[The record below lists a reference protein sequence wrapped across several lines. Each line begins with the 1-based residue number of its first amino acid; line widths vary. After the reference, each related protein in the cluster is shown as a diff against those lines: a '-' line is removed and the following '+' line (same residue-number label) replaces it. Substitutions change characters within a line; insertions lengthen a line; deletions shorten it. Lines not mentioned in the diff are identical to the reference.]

1 MTEPHRRPSMPRVLW
16 LERDRVP
23 PPPPPPEPPEPPLLF
38 RPKSPV
44 RERLFPSARPIAR
57 GIVRVRQGEGVR
69 LELRVSPPPPRPA
82 PDEDDAP
89 PLHHA
94 GTLGRD
100 WLRIGAR
107 RGRGKVAVP
116 RILAAVAAH
125 YDVEV
130 AEILAHRRT
139 AHLVIP
145 RQVAMYLAKALTGRS
160 LPDIG
165 RRFGGRD
172 HTTILHG
179 VRKIAALMQ
188 RDAELAEDVAELT
201 AHLVGGDRR
210 EHPSMR
216 TPSVGTSG

>member
-1 MTEPHRRPSMPRVLW
+1 MKTTRRRCTTPARLVATGCAS
-16 LERDRVP
+16 
-23 PPPPPPEPPEPPLLF
+23 
-38 RPKSPV
+38 V
-44 RERLFPSARPIAR
+44 RGAGAARWPI
-57 GIVRVRQGEGVR
+57 
-69 LELRVSPPPPRPA
+69 S
-82 PDEDDAP
+82 
-89 PLHHA
+89 
-94 GTLGRD
+94 
-100 WLRIGAR
+100 
-107 RGRGKVAVP
+107 

-145 RQVAMYLAKALTGRS
+145 RQVAVYLAKALTGRS

-188 RDAELAEDVAELT
+188 RDADLARER
-201 AHLVGGDRR
+201 GGADRR
-210 EHPSMR
+210 FWWGAICVDHPPRPRRAWAPQDEGS
-216 TPSVGTSG
+216 S